1 MVDLSKDVDL
11 ALQPLKYISNTTV
24 PMATKL
30 GRVVTCNEEL
40 PLIKS
45 HDPSITWSREVMP
58 FTLDQ
63 CAPNMVKW

>member
-1 MVDLSKDVDL
+1 M
-11 ALQPLKYISNTTV
+11 

-58 FTLDQ
+58 FALDQ